1 MLYKLKLFI
10 TASLLSY
17 KIQLLTPIQH
27 FELLPESTLQSAQS
41 SLLASLTPEVTSLLS
56 RVETHL
62 DKLARREQ
70 ALIAKCELQEGR
82 LSSSRSSGGIAKAG
96 RTRGR
101 GDSEADRQ
109 GSREESV
116 DRVGLEQGREA
127 LRLKQMRQKKER
139 LSYAV
144 ERLTVQAQQ
153 RERQLRMS
161 MAAQ

>member
-1 MLYKLKLFI
+1 M
-10 TASLLSY
+10 
-17 KIQLLTPIQH
+17 QH
-27 FELLPESTLQSAQS
+27 FELLPESALVESQS
-41 SLLASLTPEVTSLLS
+41 SLLASLTPELNSLLN

-70 ALIAKCELQEGR
+70 SLIAKCELQEGR
-82 LSSSRSSGGIAKAG
+82 LSSSRASGGVVG
-96 RTRGR
+96 RQSKEGKKMVDDDV
-101 GDSEADRQ
+101 GD
-109 GSREESV
+109 GV
-116 DRVGLEQGREA
+116 EQGREQ

-144 ERLTVQAQQ
+144 DRLTLQAQQ